1 MTITSPL
8 NIGLVFWCASS
19 CLWLFLSHDS
29 PWAILSLKISCN
41 IQSAFLSFYIVI
53 SIPLLCSISS
63 FHSHQMLALRPFL
76 MTAVPSP
83 SEIVVHQAPL
93 GTKENQIYW
102 SLFQIL
108 LLLFCGCFWNGVF
121 LCRPDLSGLELGDL
135 ALLKVCTTT
144 LGPRSILFLIMWL
157 CVGIFVWVLMPSE
170 AKERV

>member
-1 MTITSPL
+1 MLPR
-8 NIGLVFWCASS
+8 V
-19 CLWLFLSHDS
+19 
-29 PWAILSLKISCN
+29 
-41 IQSAFLSFYIVI
+41 YE
-53 SIPLLCSISS
+53 SS
-63 FHSHQMLALRPFL
+63 FLMIPHEPFCPSKIPATFSLHFWVFTLLFHSTAVFHLLLPQPPNAGSPAFP

-102 SLFQIL
+102 SLFQIF
-108 LLLFCGCFWNGVF
+108 LLFCGCFWNGVF

-135 ALLKVCTTT
+135 ALLKLKVCTTT